1 MPLSEK
7 FDEALVYAHELHRE
21 QARKG
26 GELPYIS
33 HLLAV
38 SSLVLEGGGDE
49 EQAIAGLLHDGL
61 EDQGDKTSYEE
72 LEERFGARVAG
83 IVRACSDTEVLP
95 KPPWRERKQAYLD
108 SLEQESADVLLVSAA
123 DKLHN
128 ARATLADTLYS
139 GTDVWGRFKA
149 GRSEQEWYYRAL
161 VRVFEDRLPHNPVV
175 RELSRTVDALF
186 SEPDDLF
193 S

>member
-7 FDEALVYAHELHRE
+7 FDEALVYAHELHRD
-21 QARKG
+21 QSRKG
-26 GELPYIS
+26 GERPYIS

-49 EQAIAGLLHDGL
+49 EQAIAGLLHDAL
-61 EDQGDKTSYEE
+61 EDQGDKTSYAE
-72 LEERFGARVAG
+72 LEDRFGSRVAG

-108 SLEQESADVLLVSAA
+108 SLQHEGADVLLVSAA

-128 ARATLADTLYS
+128 ARATLTDTLYS
-139 GTDVWGRFKA
+139 ETDVWSRFKA
-149 GRSEQEWYYRAL
+149 GRTEQEWYYRAL
-161 VRVFEDRLPHNPVV
+161 VEVFEERLPHNPVV

-186 SEPDDLF
+186 SEPR
-193 S
+193 